1 MYKMM
6 VRLIFEKSG
15 CEILAT
21 ASGVTG
27 VARKAT
33 HNNQCGSMFG
43 CEP

>member
-1 MYKMM
+1 MRTKWPGSLAVYKMM

-21 ASGVTG
+21 ASGV
-27 VARKAT
+27 
-33 HNNQCGSMFG
+33 NQCGSMFG